1 MAKINDYVVVKRY
14 DRPSPNSKTYLE
26 FLFVKDGILQDP
38 YQVCSVHVFP
48 DANNGDITS
57 FVDSDAD
64 SSTYGEIQLSSA
76 NASADFIFTNTTGGV
91 QDADPANALDPSAY
105 TPGTNASGIYKIG
118 DGHFAAVLTPNEQ
131 YYDRY
136 NTAASSN
143 GASAIGNYLDV
154 WTVVATAGSKPK
166 TFVNQFELFNEGAF
180 ALTEL
185 PLITITHEMKNKYIP
200 VGSNE
205 RLKITTEYSTE
216 NRRTDRE
223 LTSLLQDSGLI
234 TDVQMK
240 IVKLNESPDLTSRVV
255 IQDFSDTSGSVDVN
269 TENVVSYLW
278 DTGSITAKDSEDIL
292 GGSRGIYEIQIKYNV
307 FTETRYSPRFTVAVH

>member
-1 MAKINDYVVVKRY
+1 MAKINNYVVVKRY
-14 DRPSPNSKTYLE
+14 DRPSPNSKAYLE

-38 YQVCSVHVFP
+38 YQVCSVHIFP
-48 DANNGDITS
+48 DSSNGDITA
-57 FVDSDAD
+57 FVDSELG
-64 SSTYGEIQLSSA
+64 SPTYGEIEVSSA
-76 NASADFIFTNTTGGV
+76 NASASFIFTNTTGGS
-91 QDADPANALDPSAY
+91 QDPDPQNALDPSAY

-118 DGHFAAVLTPNEQ
+118 DGHFAVVLTPNEQ
-131 YYDRY
+131 YYDWY
-136 NTAASSN
+136 GTAAASN

-154 WTVVATAGSKPK
+154 WTIVATPGSLAK

-216 NRRTDRE
+216 NRRTDQE
-223 LTSLLQDSGLI
+223 LTSLLQDSGLLS
-234 TDVQMK
+234 DVQMK
-240 IVKLNESPDLTSRVV
+240 ITKLNESPDLTSRVV
-255 IQDFSDTSGSVDVN
+255 IQDFSDTSGSINMN
-269 TENVVSYLW
+269 TENVISYLW
-278 DTGSITAKDSEDIL
+278 DTGNITAKDSEDIL
-292 GGSRGIYEIQIKYNV
+292 GGTRGIYEVQIKYNV